1 MTTRC
6 DDSSNS
12 PLKAW
17 VRALAMTA
25 PIARNPTLTLPVLID
40 ELAEKFDSAPA
51 LIAAD
56 ETLSYR
62 TLAERS
68 NRYAR
73 WALQHGASAGGVVC
87 LMLANCPDY
96 LAIWLGITRSGGIV
110 ALINTQLVGDS
121 LVHAI
126 SVVAP
131 KHLIVGTELA
141 AAVAAV
147 RSRLAPT
154 CSAGRTVP
162 GGMG

>member
-25 PIARNPTLTLPVLID
+25 PIARNPTRTLPVLID
-40 ELAEKFDSAPA
+40 ELAEKFDNAPA

-87 LMLANCPDY
+87 LMLANCPEY

-110 ALINTQLVGDS
+110 ALVNTQLVGDS
-121 LVHAI
+121 LAHAI

-147 RSRLAPT
+147 RSRL
-154 CSAGRTVP
+154 
-162 GGMG
+162 